1 MKYVAPILSVVFVF
15 GAGAFPLAAQPSKSV
30 VFDVDGA
37 KRFPISPYIYGTNM
51 PDWEGRGKRLT
62 LVRWGGN
69 RTTCYNWENNASNAG
84 ADWRH
89 QNDAYLDRFD
99 VPGNPIRKLINKA
112 HAADAAVIVTVPMIG
127 YVAADKRG
135 DGDVGQTPNYL
146 QTRFRVSVP
155 RKNAGFDSM
164 ADPRDER
171 VYQDE
176 FVHWVERNFPDG
188 RRGGSKA
195 IFYALDNEPDLWSA
209 THARV
214 HPQKV
219 RYDELL
225 RLTLDYAAAIK
236 EQAPQSLVFGP
247 ASYGWHGY
255 TTLQDAPDRNNRDFL
270 DFYLQQLRAAEQQQ
284 KRRLVDVLDL
294 HWYPEARGGGVRV
307 CEDDAKPETAAARI
321 QAPRSLWDPT
331 YTEQSWIT
339 QHSTKG
345 PIRLLPRLR
354 EKIAQHY
361 PGTRIALTEYYYGGG
376 ADISGALAQADVLGI
391 FGREGVFAAAL
402 WHLGK
407 SDHHMIYA
415 AFDMY
420 RNYDGQGGAF
430 GPIGLAAQSSD
441 PARASIYASQNQQG
455 QVVLVAIN
463 KVTEDLTVRINLR
476 HCPAAAKAQ
485 VYRLTAAD
493 VKPLAIGRID
503 VARFG
508 QIETRLPAYSVS
520 TLVVGAAGKP

>member
-1 MKYVAPILSVVFVF
+1 L
-15 GAGAFPLAAQPSKSV
+15 
-30 VFDVDGA
+30 
-37 KRFPISPYIYGTNM
+37 
-51 PDWEGRGKRLT
+51 
-62 LVRWGGN
+62 
-69 RTTCYNWENNASNAG
+69 
-84 ADWRH
+84 
-89 QNDAYLDRFD
+89 
-99 VPGNPIRKLINKA
+99 
-112 HAADAAVIVTVPMIG
+112 
-127 YVAADKRG
+127 
-135 DGDVGQTPNYL
+135 
-146 QTRFRVSVP
+146 
-155 RKNAGFDSM
+155 
-164 ADPRDER
+164 
-171 VYQDE
+171 
-176 FVHWVERNFPDG
+176 
-188 RRGGSKA
+188 
-195 IFYALDNEPDLWSA
+195 
-209 THARV
+209 
-214 HPQKV
+214 
-219 RYDELL
+219 
-225 RLTLDYAAAIK
+225 
-236 EQAPQSLVFGP
+236 
-247 ASYGWHGY
+247 
-255 TTLQDAPDRNNRDFL
+255 
-270 DFYLQQLRAAEQQQ
+270 
-284 KRRLVDVLDL
+284 
-294 HWYPEARGGGVRV
+294 
-307 CEDDAKPETAAARI
+307 
-321 QAPRSLWDPT
+321 DPT